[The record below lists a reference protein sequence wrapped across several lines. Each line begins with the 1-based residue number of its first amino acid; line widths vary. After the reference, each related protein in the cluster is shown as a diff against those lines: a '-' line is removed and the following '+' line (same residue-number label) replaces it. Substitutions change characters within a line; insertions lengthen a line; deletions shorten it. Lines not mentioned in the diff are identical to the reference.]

1 MNSRFL
7 PHGVAAPGLVN
18 RIASSAMVTA
28 SYAPDFERCRLLCET
43 VDRHVTGMSHHYILV
58 ERNDVALF
66 RQLETKSRT
75 VVDER
80 DLLPSWLH
88 AVNDP
93 ASLFRRRI
101 WLSWKTMPLRGWH
114 VQQLR
119 RIAIAAHAAED
130 VLVYCDSDVVF
141 LKPFDCAVFRSDGRL
156 KLFRRDNALP
166 GTGDH
171 ATWSRNAGA
180 ALGIEHPAVSPHDY
194 ISTLIAWSRQDVASM
209 CAHIERLHGR
219 HWVEVLGSS
228 RKFSECLI
236 YGRFVD
242 EVLGSVRHF
251 HAAEELCRVH
261 WTGSAMSD
269 DEFQRF
275 VAGMSPHQVAIGM
288 QSFIGTDID
297 RIRRL
302 TRVA

>member
-1 MNSRFL
+1 VNSPFL
-7 PHGVAAPGLVN
+7 PQGAASPDLIGQTVA
-18 RIASSAMVTA
+18 SAMVTA

-43 VDRHVTGMSHHYILV
+43 VDRHVTGLSHHYLLV

-66 RQLETKSRT
+66 RQLETRSRT

-80 DLLPSWLH
+80 DLLPTWLH
-88 AVNDP
+88 AVGDP
-93 ASLFRRRI
+93 ASLFRRRV

-141 LKPFDCAVFRSDGRL
+141 LKPFDCAAFRSDGRL
-156 KLFRRDNALP
+156 RLFRRDNALP
-166 GTGDH
+166 NTGDH
-171 ATWSRNAGA
+171 VTWSRNAGVT
-180 ALGIEHPAVSPHDY
+180 LGIEHPAISPHDY
-194 ISTLIAWSRQDVASM
+194 ISTLIAWGRQAVAAM
-209 CAHIERLHGR
+209 CARIERLHDR

-242 EVLGSVRHF
+242 EVLNGAGHF
-251 HAAEELCRVH
+251 HAAEEFCRVH

-269 DEFQRF
+269 DEFRRF
-275 VAGMSPHQVAIGM
+275 VAGMSPQQVAIGM
-288 QSFIGTDID
+288 QSFIGTNID

-302 TRVA
+302 TQAA